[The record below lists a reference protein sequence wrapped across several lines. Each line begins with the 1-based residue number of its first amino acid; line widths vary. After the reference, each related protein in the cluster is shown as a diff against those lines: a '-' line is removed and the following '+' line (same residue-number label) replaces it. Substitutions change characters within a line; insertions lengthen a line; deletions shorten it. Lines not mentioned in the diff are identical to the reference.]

1 MTVHHAPAG
10 PGIAPDTEL
19 AVRLFD
25 ALRAATGHANGITR
39 ASYGEGEEWAHALVR
54 REAAALGLAVRTDA
68 GLNLYAT
75 LKGRTPAPAIMIGSH
90 IDSVPC
96 GGNFDGAA
104 GVLMGLAVAAGWR
117 RAGFVPDRDLTVL
130 VIRAEESTWFN
141 ASYIGSRAAL
151 GLIEAHELDTVT
163 RADTGRSL
171 RDHVA
176 ALGGDPA
183 ALARGEAGLDP
194 AAVRCFIE
202 PHIEQGPQ
210 LIADGQP
217 VGVVTGIRGSFRHRA
232 AACLGA
238 YGHSGTTPRA
248 LRQDAVVGA
257 SALVMKLQELWTRL
271 QADGEDVTI
280 TLGQFGTDPAE
291 HAFSKVPGRLDFA
304 LDVRSQS
311 TETLDR
317 VRRETYAL
325 AAAIERE
332 HHVRFDW
339 GPVSG
344 SRPAVMDEAVVDGL
358 VGAARSCGIAAPRMA
373 CGAGH
378 DAAVFANAGIP
389 AGMLFIRNENGSH
402 NPHERMEMADF
413 AAAANVLSRFC
424 LDIAS
429 ETP

>member
-1 MTVHHAPAG
+1 MTVHQAPARQA
-10 PGIAPDTEL
+10 ITPDIDL
-19 AVRLFD
+19 AARLFD
-25 ALRAATGHANGITR
+25 ALREATGHANGITR
-39 ASYGEGEEWAHALVR
+39 ASYGDGEEWAHALVR
-54 REAAALGLAVRTDA
+54 REAAALGLELRTDA

-75 LKGRTPAPAIMIGSH
+75 LKGHTRAPAVVVGSH

-117 RAGFVPDRDLTVL
+117 RAGFVPDRDLTVM

-151 GLIEAHELDTVT
+151 GLIEARELEAVT

-171 RDHVA
+171 GDHIA

-183 ALARGEAGLDP
+183 RLAHGEVGLDP
-194 AAVRCFIE
+194 ASVRCFVE

-210 LIADGQP
+210 LIADNRP
-217 VGVVTGIRGSFRHRA
+217 VGIVTGIRGSFRHRA
-232 AACLGA
+232 AACLGS
-238 YGHSGTTPRA
+238 YGHSGTTPRV
-248 LRQDAVVGA
+248 LRRDAVVGA
-257 SALVMKLQELWTRL
+257 SALVMGLQALWTRL
-271 QADGEDVTI
+271 EAAGEDLTI
-280 TLGQFGTDPAE
+280 TLGQFGTDRAE
-291 HAFSKVPGRLDFA
+291 HAFSKVPGRVDFA

-311 TETLDR
+311 VATLDR
-317 VRRETYAL
+317 VRQEAYAL
-325 AAAIERE
+325 AAAIEAE
-332 HHVRFDW
+332 HRVRFDW
-339 GPVSG
+339 GPLSG
-344 SRPAVMDEAVVDGL
+344 SRPAVMDATLVDGL
-358 VGAARSCGIAAPRMA
+358 ASAARACGIEAPCMA

-402 NPHERMEMADF
+402 NPNEQMEMADF

-424 LDIAS
+424 LEIAS